1 MKKPLATLLDSLIA
15 KAPEEDKGAIALQV
29 QIESQAYA
37 GSVMHSKEHEGL
49 YEMVVVDPNQRIAVS
64 IFFAPESLSAV
75 FVPKTDQKP
84 SARSGIVIP
93 GAH

>member
-1 MKKPLATLLDSLIA
+1 MKRPLATLLDSLIA
-15 KAPEEDKGAIALQV
+15 KAPEEDKGAIALQL
-29 QIESQAYA
+29 QIESQSYA

-49 YEMVVVDPNQRIAVS
+49 YEMIVVDPNQRIAVS

-75 FVPKTDQKP
+75 FVPKTDQEP
-84 SARSGIVIP
+84 SERRIVIP